1 MTASTPSGVNR
12 HESSAI
18 CSLDEFLR
26 HSYDYLIVGGGS
38 AGLVLAAR
46 LSEEPNVMVGVL
58 EAGKN
63 KMADPLVRTPA
74 AFMKMVG
81 NPEYDWNLKS
91 VPQVTYAQS
100 KTRGLYETLTYVTER
115 KS

>member
-1 MTASTPSGVNR
+1 MTAFTARGVNG
-12 HESSAI
+12 HENSSI

-26 HSYDYLIVGGGS
+26 HSYDFLIVGGGS

-46 LSEEPNVMVGVL
+46 LSEEPNILVGVL

-81 NPEYDWNLKS
+81 NPEYDWNFKS
-91 VPQVTYAQS
+91 IPQVTSAQL
-100 KTRGLYETLTYVTER
+100 KTQGLYKTLIYVTER